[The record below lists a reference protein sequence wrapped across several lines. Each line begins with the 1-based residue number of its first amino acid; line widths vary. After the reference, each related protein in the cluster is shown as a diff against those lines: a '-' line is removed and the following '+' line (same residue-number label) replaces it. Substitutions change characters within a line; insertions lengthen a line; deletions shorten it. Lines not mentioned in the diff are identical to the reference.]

1 KLMHE
6 LRSSGIRA
14 DMDLDIKSLKSQMKQ
29 ADKAGAAHVLIIG
42 EQELEEHK
50 AILRD
55 MATKEQ
61 QRVAM
66 DAAVIGKAVERESRS
81 MA

>member
-1 KLMHE
+1 
-6 LRSSGIRA
+6 
-14 DMDLDIKSLKSQMKQ
+14 MDLDIKSLKSQMKQ

-42 EQELEEHK
+42 EQELEDRK

-61 QRVAM
+61 QRVAIE
-66 DAAVIGKAVERESRS
+66 AAVIKQAVERESRT